1 MAKRDLLSPN
11 MALGQTVFKTVFFS
25 FTASLCLSIIII
37 NVASQTCIMLL
48 FGEDKPAQLFKGR
61 ILLDM
66 GCSRFV
72 FTYIGSQ
79 SIAIN

>member
-1 MAKRDLLSPN
+1 MPKRDLLSPI

-48 FGEDKPAQLFKGR
+48 FGEDKTSSAF
-61 ILLDM
+61 
-66 GCSRFV
+66 
-72 FTYIGSQ
+72 
-79 SIAIN
+79 